1 MSWPPRPP
9 PSQPPLSEVEVVNHA
24 ARSKS
29 SKLND
34 PESGLT
40 VVHRSGRH
48 FEVCWLETGRCN
60 AIAVA
65 NHSVCATHDDHVGHA
80 HYSSHTLNNSSVLRV
95 ALIFAG
101 SFRAMDVTQT
111 SLATVVLPDLVAN
124 GTIVSTFYYL
134 DAPSKRCEACEQQR
148 PRDDSQRSGGSW
160 PSVSDEYVAEWAL
173 RSCVTALRYSTH
185 GDSIEPNAICNPI
198 DSMQWLKLQRAYA
211 MATAHE
217 LTAVRRFDW
226 IVRLRT
232 DLVFLGAWPSLRSL
246 SMHVHVPEGLVS
258 RTTLLNDHIALVP
271 RSLAHAY
278 FDTIE
283 ASARRLALTACD
295 CTSNLCGVW

>member
-1 MSWPPRPP
+1 M
-9 PSQPPLSEVEVVNHA
+9 
-24 ARSKS
+24 
-29 SKLND
+29 
-34 PESGLT
+34 
-40 VVHRSGRH
+40 
-48 FEVCWLETGRCN
+48 
-60 AIAVA
+60 
-65 NHSVCATHDDHVGHA
+65 
-80 HYSSHTLNNSSVLRV
+80 LRV